1 MQAFASL
8 FEQLDQTTATN
19 EKVRIMADF
28 FRRED
33 PVTCAWVLYFLAGQK
48 PKQIVGSTKLRR
60 WAQEKVG
67 YPDWLMDESYA
78 AVGDT
83 AELIALLLAA
93 GNRHAGRHNEPP
105 HRAPSQSLSLAEW
118 MEQRILPLAGM
129 DDQARRVMILEW
141 WDALEANETFIL
153 NKLLTGSLR
162 VGVSETLVYRAVAAV
177 FSLPPAVIAS
187 RLVGSWQPSGEF
199 FTRLRA
205 PAEETSAGRGAEEA
219 LLPLPF
225 CLASPMEGEPE
236 ALGDVSDWQCE
247 WKWDGIRCQVVKSG
261 SRIEI
266 WSRGEERITG
276 SFPDL
281 ARVLLAVPGDWV
293 IDGEIVAGEWH
304 RPGAFQTLQQR
315 LNRKRPSLALI
326 ASNPVSFLAY
336 DLLSIDGQ
344 SCRHRPLA
352 ERRAT
357 LEGKLTGFLGESL
370 GISPLLDLRSWE
382 QARLLRERSRS
393 EGAEGLMLKTK
404 AGEYVTGRKRGV
416 WFKWKIDPLAIDAV
430 LTAAQPGTGRRASL
444 YTDYTFSVWAEDRLI
459 PVAKAYSGLTDEEIR
474 ELDGWIRKH
483 TRERFGPVRT
493 VEAQRVFEIGFEGI
507 SRSDRHKSGFAL
519 RFPRILRERTD
530 KRVEDADRIA
540 TLDSLLESLGSR
552 AVQAA
557 RAGSGRAASSGPQQ
571 LQFDLERGD
580 TTP

>member
-1 MQAFASL
+1 MQAFATL

-19 EKVRIMADF
+19 DKVRIMTEF
-28 FRRED
+28 FRRQD
-33 PVTCAWVLYFLAGQK
+33 PDTSAWVLFFLSGHK
-48 PKQIVGSTKLRR
+48 PKQIVGSSKLRR

-67 YPDWLMDESYA
+67 YPDWLMEESYA

-83 AELIALLLAA
+83 AELISLILAA
-93 GNRHAGRHNEPP
+93 GERSAQGSAAHT
-105 HRAPSQSLSLAEW
+105 LSLGEW

-129 DDQARRVMILEW
+129 DDQARRSNVLDW
-141 WDALEANETFIL
+141 WAELDSTETFIL

-162 VGVSETLVYRAVAAV
+162 VGVSETLVYRALASV

-187 RLVGSWQPSGEF
+187 RLVGTWQPSGEF
-199 FTRLRA
+199 FARLAA
-205 PAEETSAGRGAEEA
+205 PAEQTLTGRGPDET

-225 CLASPMEGEPE
+225 CLAAPMEGEPE
-236 ALGDVSDWQCE
+236 GLGDVFDWQCE

-261 SRIEI
+261 SRVEI

-281 ARVLLAVPGDWV
+281 LPLLLAVPGDWV
-293 IDGEIVAGEWH
+293 IDGEIVAGDWH
-304 RPGAFQTLQQR
+304 RPGSFQSLQRR
-315 LNRKRPSLALI
+315 LNRKKPSLALI
-326 ASNPVSFLAY
+326 ASSPVSFLAY
-336 DLLSIDGQ
+336 DLLQGEGQ
-344 SCRHRPLA
+344 SWRHRPLSQ
-352 ERRAT
+352 RRT
-357 LEGKLTGFLGESL
+357 MLEEKLNPFLGERL
-370 GISPLLDLRSWE
+370 GISPLLTLSTWE
-382 QARLLRERSRS
+382 QARLLRETSRS
-393 EGAEGLMLKTK
+393 EGAEGLMLKAKTS
-404 AGEYVTGRKRGV
+404 EYVTGRKRGV

-444 YTDYTFSVWAEDRLI
+444 YTDYTFSLWQGESLI
-459 PVAKAYSGLTDEEIR
+459 SVAKAYSGLTDEEIR

-530 KRVEDADRIA
+530 KRVEDADQVA
-540 TLDSLLESLGSR
+540 TLETLLRSLGSPQSKTMR
-552 AVQAA
+552 AQPVHK
-557 RAGSGRAASSGPQQ
+557 SSLAPEQ
-571 LQFDLERGD
+571 LQFDLGQAEGHS
-580 TTP
+580 

>member
-1 MQAFASL
+1 MQAFATL

-19 EKVRIMADF
+19 DKVRIMTEF
-28 FRRED
+28 FRRQD
-33 PVTCAWVLYFLAGQK
+33 PDTSAWVLFFLSGHK
-48 PKQIVGSTKLRR
+48 PKQIVGSSKLRR

-67 YPDWLMDESYA
+67 YPDWLMEESYA

-83 AELIALLLAA
+83 AELISLILAA
-93 GNRHAGRHNEPP
+93 GERSAQGSAAHT
-105 HRAPSQSLSLAEW
+105 LSLGEW

-129 DDQARRVMILEW
+129 DDQARRSNVLDW
-141 WDALEANETFIL
+141 WAELDSTETFIL

-162 VGVSETLVYRAVAAV
+162 VGVSETLVYRALASV

-187 RLVGSWQPSGEF
+187 RLVGTWQPSGEF
-199 FTRLRA
+199 FARLAA
-205 PAEETSAGRGAEEA
+205 PTEQTLTGRGPDET

-225 CLASPMEGEPE
+225 CLAAPLEGEPE
-236 ALGDVSDWQCE
+236 GLGDVFDWQCE

-261 SRIEI
+261 SRVEI

-281 ARVLLAVPGDWV
+281 LPLLLAVPGDWV
-293 IDGEIVAGEWH
+293 IDGEIVAGDWH
-304 RPGAFQTLQQR
+304 RPGSFQSLQRR
-315 LNRKRPSLALI
+315 LNRKKPSLALI
-326 ASNPVSFLAY
+326 ASSPVSFLAY
-336 DLLSIDGQ
+336 DLLQGEGQ
-344 SCRHRPLA
+344 SRRHRPLSQ
-352 ERRAT
+352 RRT
-357 LEGKLTGFLGESL
+357 MLEEKLNPFLGERL
-370 GISPLLDLRSWE
+370 GISPLLTLSTWE
-382 QARLLRERSRS
+382 EARLLRETSRS
-393 EGAEGLMLKTK
+393 EGAEGLMLKAKTS
-404 AGEYVTGRKRGV
+404 EYVTGRKRGV

-444 YTDYTFSVWAEDRLI
+444 YTDYTFSLWQGESLI
-459 PVAKAYSGLTDEEIR
+459 SVAKAYSGLTDEEIR

-530 KRVEDADRIA
+530 KRVEDADQVA
-540 TLDSLLESLGSR
+540 TLETLLRSLGSPQSKTMG
-552 AVQAA
+552 AQPVHK
-557 RAGSGRAASSGPQQ
+557 SSLTPEQ
-571 LQFDLERGD
+571 LQFDLGQAEGHS
-580 TTP
+580 

>member
-1 MQAFASL
+1 VQAFASL

-33 PVTCAWVLYFLAGQK
+33 PDTCAWVLYFLSGQR

-67 YPDWLMDESYA
+67 YPDWLMEESYA

-93 GNRHAGRHNEPP
+93 GDQAAD
-105 HRAPSQSLSLAEW
+105 RAPARTLSLGEW
-118 MEQRILPLAGM
+118 MEQRILPLARM
-129 DDQARRVMILEW
+129 DDDARRGMILEW
-141 WDALEANETFIL
+141 WDALEASETFLL

-162 VGVSETLVYRAVAAV
+162 VGVSETLVYRALAAV
-177 FSLPPAVIAS
+177 SALPPAVIAS
-187 RLVGSWQPSGEF
+187 RLVGTWKPSAEF
-199 FTRLRA
+199 FVRLSA
-205 PAEETSAGRGAEEA
+205 PADETEDGRGADEN

-225 CLASPMEGEPE
+225 CLAAPMEGDPE
-236 ALGDVSDWQCE
+236 ALGEVSDWQCE
-247 WKWDGIRCQVVKSG
+247 WKWDGIRCQVVKAG
-261 SRIEI
+261 ARIEI

-281 ARVLLAVPGDWV
+281 ARVLLAVPGDWI
-293 IDGEIVAGEWH
+293 IDGEVVSGDWH
-304 RPGAFQTLQQR
+304 RPSSFQSLQRR
-315 LNRKRPSLALI
+315 LNRKRPSPALI
-326 ASNPVSFLAY
+326 ASSPVSFLAY
-336 DLLSIDGQ
+336 DLLHSDGQ
-344 SCRHRPLA
+344 SWRHRSLA
-352 ERRAT
+352 ERRAM
-357 LEGKLTGFLGESL
+357 LEGKLKALLGESL
-370 GISPLLDLRSWE
+370 GISPLLDLSSWE
-382 QARLLRERSRS
+382 EARLLRERSRV
-393 EGAEGLMLKTK
+393 EGAEGLMLKAK
-404 AGEYVTGRKRGV
+404 AGEYVAGRKRGV

-444 YTDYTFSVWAEDRLI
+444 YTDYTFSVWSDDRLI

-493 VEAQRVFEIGFEGI
+493 VEAQRVFELGFEGI

-530 KRVEDADRIA
+530 KRVEDADHVA
-540 TLDSLLESLGSR
+540 TLDSLIETLGSR
-552 AVQAA
+552 GGQAA
-557 RAGSGRAASSGPQQ
+557 RGGSAHASSANHEQ
-571 LQFDLERGD
+571 LQFDLGGGD
-580 TTP
+580 DTA

>member
-1 MQAFASL
+1 MQAFAAL

-19 EKVRIMADF
+19 DKVRIMADF
-28 FRRED
+28 FRWED
-33 PVTCAWVLYFLAGQK
+33 PETCAWVLYFLSGQR

-67 YPDWLMDESYA
+67 YPDWLMEESYA

-93 GNRHAGRHNEPP
+93 GEQAAD
-105 HRAPSQSLSLAEW
+105 RAPSEPLSLGEW
-118 MEQRILPLAGM
+118 MEQRILPLSGM
-129 DDQARRVMILEW
+129 DDHARRGMIFQW
-141 WDALEANETFIL
+141 WNALEVRETFIV

-162 VGVSETLVYRAVAAV
+162 VGVSETLVYRALAAV
-177 FSLPPAVIAS
+177 YSLPPAVIAS
-187 RLVGSWQPSGEF
+187 RLVGTWQPGAEF
-199 FTRLRA
+199 FARLSA
-205 PAEETSAGRGAEEA
+205 PAEETADGRSADEN

-225 CLASPMEGEPE
+225 CLAAPMESDPE
-236 ALGDVSDWQCE
+236 ALGEVSDWQCE
-247 WKWDGIRCQVVKSG
+247 WKWDGIRCQVVKAG

-281 ARVLLAVPGDWV
+281 TRVLLAVPGDWV
-293 IDGEIVAGEWH
+293 IDGEIVAGDWR
-304 RPGAFQTLQQR
+304 RPGAFQSLQQR

-326 ASNPVSFLAY
+326 ASSPVSFLAY
-336 DLLSIDGQ
+336 DLLHIDGQ

-352 ERRAT
+352 ERRAM
-357 LEGKLTGFLGESL
+357 LEGKLKAFLSESL
-370 GISPLLDLRSWE
+370 GISPLLDLSSWE
-382 QARLLRERSRS
+382 QAKLLRERSRV
-393 EGAEGLMLKTK
+393 EGAEGLMLKAK
-404 AGEYVTGRKRGV
+404 AGEYVAGRKRGV

-444 YTDYTFSVWAEDRLI
+444 YTDYTFSVWAEGRLI

-507 SRSDRHKSGFAL
+507 SRSERHKSGFAL

-530 KRVEDADRIA
+530 KRVEDADQVA
-540 TLDSLLESLGSR
+540 TLDSLMESLGSR
-552 AVQAA
+552 GGQVA
-557 RAGSGRAASSGPQQ
+557 RARSARAASDNPEQ

-580 TTP
+580 ATS